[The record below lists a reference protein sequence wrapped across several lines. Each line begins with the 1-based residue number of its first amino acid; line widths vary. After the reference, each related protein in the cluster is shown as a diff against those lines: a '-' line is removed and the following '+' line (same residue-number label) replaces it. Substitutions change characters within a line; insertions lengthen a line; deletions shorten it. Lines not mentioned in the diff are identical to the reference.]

1 MDNYFQVAKQRFI
14 HYTTTQFIFTGV
26 QVPHLI
32 EAAGWPSILLVVAS
46 VVGLAVIFERLWAL
60 RYSRVLPRGLL
71 GEVLTQVREQGIS
84 PQLVEQLDA
93 GSPLGRI
100 FSAGLRNERNSRE
113 AMKEAI
119 EEAGRAVL
127 LDLERSLSTLGTI
140 ASISPLLGLFG
151 TVVGMILLFGSQ
163 SPGGGS
169 PEALAQGISVALY
182 NTAFGLVV
190 AVPSMIFYRLFRA
203 RIDRMIVEM
212 EQQAIKLVEVL
223 HGDRQP

>member
-1 MDNYFQVAKQRFI
+1 M
-14 HYTTTQFIFTGV
+14 
-26 QVPHLI
+26 PHLI

-71 GEVLTQVREQGIS
+71 SAVLTQVREQGIS

-169 PEALAQGISVALY
+169 REALAQGISVALY

-212 EQQAIKLVEVL
+212 EQQAVKLVEVL

>member
-1 MDNYFQVAKQRFI
+1 M
-14 HYTTTQFIFTGV
+14 
-26 QVPHLI
+26 PHLI

-71 GEVLTQVREQGIS
+71 SEVLTQVREQGIS
-84 PQLVEQLDA
+84 PQLVEQLEA

-113 AMKEAI
+113 TMKEAI

-163 SPGGGS
+163 SPGGSS

-212 EQQAIKLVEVL
+212 EQQAVKLVEVL